1 MEEGTDRMNELKDGE
16 NDWQK
21 KKKNLCS
28 VHDTATE
35 NTISKQLRLLAL
47 VLSTLN
53 HGLRTY
59 HGSLCLLLS

>member
-1 MEEGTDRMNELKDGE
+1 MEEGTDRVNELKDGE
-16 NDWQK
+16 NDRQ

-47 VLSTLN
+47 VLHTTEPVNIESWIEDI
-53 HGLRTY
+53 
-59 HGSLCLLLS
+59 S

>member
-16 NDWQK
+16 NAWRK
-21 KKKNLCS
+21 KKNNLCS

-47 VLSTLN
+47 VLHTTEPVNTESWIEDI
-53 HGLRTY
+53 
-59 HGSLCLLLS
+59 S